1 MINHVVVL
9 KFKPQVTPEAVR
21 ELERMLDDLPNK
33 IMEIRMFEFGPDVLR
48 SAHSHD
54 FAIVALFPNMAAL
67 ERYRSH
73 PLHQPVVEK
82 IAAMCD
88 SVVTVDFE
96 GADARSTEAGPPEWE
111 RDPFERLKR

>member
-9 KFKPQVTPEAVR
+9 KFKPEVTPEAVR

-33 IMEIRMFEFGPDVLR
+33 ILEIKMFEFGRDILR
-48 SAHSHD
+48 SARSHD
-54 FAIVALFPNMAAL
+54 FALVALFTNPAAL
-67 ERYRSH
+67 ERYRNH
-73 PLHQPVVEK
+73 PAHTPVVEK

-88 SVVTVDFE
+88 SVATVDFE
-96 GADARSTEAGPPEWE
+96 GADAAAVEAGPPEWE